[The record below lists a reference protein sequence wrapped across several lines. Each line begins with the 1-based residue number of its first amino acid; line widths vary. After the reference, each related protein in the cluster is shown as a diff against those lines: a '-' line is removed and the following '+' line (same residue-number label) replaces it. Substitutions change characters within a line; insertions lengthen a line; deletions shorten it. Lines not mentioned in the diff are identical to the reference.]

1 MDVPANPAL
10 LPFKA
15 IVYATD
21 FSTYSENA
29 GHFANSLARRFD
41 AALLVAHAFVLSYPA
56 MELEAE
62 DGRKRKSEQRKDL
75 ETALDA
81 TAKRFGEGVKK
92 TAPVL
97 LDGDPREQIP
107 RLAGEHAPSL
117 IVLATRGRGRMER
130 GIIGSVAERIMRG
143 SGGPALTVGPLVPAC
158 EPSRPLFQRVLYATG
173 LSPAAARGAAY
184 AAATAEAFG
193 SSLEVLHVVNPDDV
207 ADKDRFTEV
216 QKRFRA
222 VLDEMAPQHAEKIS
236 QPEGLVEVGSAHE
249 RILEYLEESK
259 VDLLV
264 LSIRRSS
271 HLWLQSRLSGAFH
284 IIANAPC
291 PVLTVTG

>member
-1 MDVPANPAL
+1 MDVSSNTPL

-21 FSTYSENA
+21 FSPCSENA
-29 GHFANSLARRFD
+29 GYYANLLARKFD
-41 AALLVAHAFVLSYPA
+41 AGLLVAHAFLLSYPA
-56 MELEAE
+56 MAVEAE
-62 DGRKRKSEQRKDL
+62 DGRAKKSEQRKDL
-75 ETALDA
+75 ETALAA
-81 TAKRFGEGVKK
+81 TAKRFGEGVRS
-92 TAPVL
+92 AVPVL

-107 RLAGEHAPSL
+107 CLAEEHAPSL
-117 IVLATRGRGRMER
+117 IVLGTRGRGRMER
-130 GIIGSVAERIMRG
+130 GIVGSVAERILRVT
-143 SGGPALTVGPLVPAC
+143 GGPALTVGPEAPTC
-158 EPSRPLFQRVLYATG
+158 DPSRPLFQRVLYATG

-184 AAATAEAFG
+184 AAAMAQAFG

-207 ADKDRFTEV
+207 ADKDRFSEV

-222 VLDEMAPQHAEKIS
+222 VLDEMAPQHAEELS
-236 QPEGLVEVGSAHE
+236 RPEGLVEVGSAHV
-249 RILEYLEESK
+249 RILEYLQESK
-259 VDLLV
+259 VDLLA

-291 PVLTVTG
+291 PVLTITG

>member
-1 MDVPANPAL
+1 MDVPANSSL

-21 FSTYSENA
+21 FSSCSEKA
-29 GHFANSLARRFD
+29 GHYANLVARRFGAD
-41 AALLVAHAFVLSYPA
+41 LLVAHAFVLSYPA
-56 MELEAE
+56 MEVEAE
-62 DGRKRKSEQRKDL
+62 VGRKKSEQRKEL
-75 ETALDA
+75 ETTLAA
-81 TAKRFGEGVKK
+81 TAKRFGEGVEK
-92 TAPVL
+92 TVSVL
-97 LDGDPREQIP
+97 LEGDPREQIP
-107 RLAGEHAPSL
+107 HLAGEHAPSL

-130 GIIGSVAERIMRG
+130 GIVGSVAERIMRV
-143 SGGPALTVGPLVPAC
+143 SGGPALTIGPLVPAC

-184 AAATAEAFG
+184 AAAIAEAFG

-207 ADKDRFTEV
+207 ADKDRFSEV

-222 VLDEMAPQHAEKIS
+222 VLNEMAPHHAERIS

-264 LSIRRSS
+264 LSIRKSS

-291 PVLTVTG
+291 PVLTITG